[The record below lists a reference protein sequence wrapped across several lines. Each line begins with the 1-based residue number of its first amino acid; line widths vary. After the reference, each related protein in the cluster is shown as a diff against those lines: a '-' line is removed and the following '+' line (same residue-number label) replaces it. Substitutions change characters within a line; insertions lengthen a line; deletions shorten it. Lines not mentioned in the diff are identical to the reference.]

1 MSQSTEHMSSPLEI
15 WVSIAREKYPTLT
28 ENDLRALSMTAAASW
43 YAGGDTE
50 LAMLFDQYVMMKNL
64 KGL

>member
-1 MSQSTEHMSSPLEI
+1 MSQSTENSKLEI
-15 WVSIAREKYPTLT
+15 WVSMAREKYPTLT
-28 ENDLRALSMTAAASW
+28 EDELKALSMTAAAVW

-50 LAMLFDQYVMMKNL
+50 LAMLFDQYVMVKKL

>member
-1 MSQSTEHMSSPLEI
+1 M
-15 WVSIAREKYPTLT
+15 AREKYPTLT
-28 ENDLRALSMTAAASW
+28 ENDLRALGMTAAAVW

>member
-1 MSQSTEHMSSPLEI
+1 M
-15 WVSIAREKYPTLT
+15 AREKYPTLT
-28 ENDLRALSMTAAASW
+28 EDELKTLGMTAAAVW

-50 LAMLFDQYVMMKNL
+50 LAMLFDQYVMVKNL